1 MTVALESWYNS
12 PLGFSVS
19 LSGRRSEM
27 PAKMRHQ
34 ISALLARMKRSG
46 ETSGPES
53 AIALAAVVIA
63 VAIIAVLFGLQTLV
77 WINAKHWA
85 SVDPWMAET
94 PQPLA
99 ASPDDLPPPP
109 APLDKKGIPIKPPQL
124 HAYDYEFTPPW
135 PGNYKTT
142 PSLSFVQFQFDS
154 GQVIA
159 FLDPGAQIDVV
170 RQMKSGETVLYNQF
184 QNVFGDQ
191 APNTNYDLYRIVYSA
206 SPKNVSPFMH
216 SQDAFRANVLLIWKL
231 SFGFDMQPGIHSVQG
246 GRNRGFEFGDP
257 ASGRPVALR
266 LFDDT
271 DKQARLI
278 FTVAAGSS
286 GTFTQSDIN
295 TVVQSFQLI
304 PVLER

>member
-1 MTVALESWYNS
+1 
-12 PLGFSVS
+12 
-19 LSGRRSEM
+19 
-27 PAKMRHQ
+27 
-34 ISALLARMKRSG
+34 MKKSS

-53 AIALAAVVIA
+53 AIVLALVGIV
-63 VAIIAVLFGLQTLV
+63 VAILAVMFGLQTLV

-94 PQPLA
+94 PKPLA
-99 ASPDDLPPPP
+99 QEEGLVAEPPP
-109 APLDKKGIPIKPPQL
+109 ALDKNGKPAKPPQVR
-124 HAYDYEFTPPW
+124 AYDYEFTPPW

-142 PSLSFVQFQFDS
+142 PGVSFVQFQFDS

-159 FLDPGAQIDVV
+159 FLDPGAEIDVV

-191 APNTNYDLYRIVYSA
+191 APNTNYDLYRLVYSA
-206 SPKNVSPFMH
+206 SPKNISPFMH

-231 SFGFDMQPGIHSVQG
+231 SFGFDMQPGIHSLEAG
-246 GRNRGFEFGDP
+246 KNRGFEFGDP

-266 LFDDT
+266 FFDEM
-271 DKQARLI
+271 DKPFRLI

-286 GTFTQSDIN
+286 GAFTQDNIDS
-295 TVVQSFQLI
+295 VVQSFRSI
-304 PVLER
+304 PILER